1 MVLLIPRTKNEWER
15 YGRKRIADFLNWQVD
30 IVNEYKRKDQFVTHC
45 FMPAFHEI
53 DQVESFRQMEYP
65 AINPYH
71 SCARWPERQ
80 VNIIFGRPHEDC
92 C

>member
-1 MVLLIPRTKNEWER
+1 MNTN
-15 YGRKRIADFLNWQVD
+15 G
-30 IVNEYKRKDQFVTHC
+30 KDQFVTHC

-53 DQVESFRQMEYP
+53 DRGGKFSSDEYP

-71 SCARWPERQ
+71 SVQDGEWQ